1 MGIIKTKAII
11 LKESNMGDFDKMLT
25 MLTPDLGKISCAA
38 KGARRPSSSLL
49 AGTQFLCFGEY
60 VLYKGNGGTYHI
72 NSCEPIEVFYNI
84 RIDLDKLQYAAYMAK
99 IIEDV
104 TNENDSSY
112 NILQLLLN
120 TIYTISETEIDKELI
135 LAIFKIRLASLL
147 GFTPDIKNCVNC
159 GNKENLTYF
168 SIKNDGLK
176 CETCAK
182 LDKSVIRISEATLY
196 AIKYIIMAPAKKL
209 FSFNVPGD
217 SGEELRLIAKIY
229 LEEKLEKT
237 YKFDK
242 IF

>member
-1 MGIIKTKAII
+1 MGIVKTKAII

-25 MLTPDLGKISCAA
+25 MLTPDLGKISSAA

-60 VLYKGNGGTYHI
+60 VLYRGSGGTYHV

-84 RIDLDKLQYAAYMAK
+84 RIDLDKLQYAAYICK
-99 IIEDV
+99 IVEDV

-120 TIYTISETEIDKELI
+120 TIYTISETDMDKELI
-135 LAIFKIRLASLL
+135 LAIFKIRLAVLL
-147 GFTPDIKNCVNC
+147 GFTPGIKECVNC
-159 GNKENLTYF
+159 GKREELTHF
-168 SIKNDGLK
+168 SIKNNGLK

-182 LDKSVIRISEATLY
+182 LDKSVIKISEATLY

-209 FSFNVPGD
+209 FSFNV
-217 SGEELRLIAKIY
+217 SEASVEELRLVAKVY

-242 IF
+242 MY